1 MKKVLSIK
9 VGTAVTSIILVICL
23 ATINT
28 YAAQQELDLFDRG
41 YEFYLSYQ
49 PEKAVETFQIFLN
62 EFPDSSAKDAALF
75 WLGRSFV
82 KLSLFEEAKR
92 VFDELKQQIPDS
104 PFMVYVDKELEMM
117 NTAGTENKTMTGITK
132 VDSEIQVL
140 KKDTVQAERT
150 LLETAEE
157 RDKLRLLLEE
167 EKKKNKGLKAKADR
181 FDIELKYL
189 FKNLIALRKNWEDD
203 QSSLTI
209 SQAENRNLDSGI
221 QKTRN
226 EDSRG
231 EIGEIATKDKVQGIE
246 KKQENQM
253 TLPPETKPDA
263 KPETKPDAKPD
274 AKPETKPE
282 TKPDAKKEHFVT
294 QKDILHTLELIANE
308 ETWILV
314 TIDEKEAKE
323 RLLKPGTR
331 TKWTAKSGFSLRIGN
346 AGGIKLIFDGKE
358 IGPLGEK
365 GKVVSL
371 RLPSVEISPK

>member
-1 MKKVLSIK
+1 MKKVLSKK
-9 VGTAVTSIILVICL
+9 VGTAVTSIILVIFL

-28 YAAQQELDLFDRG
+28 YASQQELDLFDRG

-132 VDSEIQVL
+132 VDSEIQVPE
-140 KKDTVQAERT
+140 KDTVQAERT
-150 LLETAEE
+150 LLEATEE

-167 EKKKNKGLKAKADR
+167 EKKKNKELKAKADR
-181 FDIELKYL
+181 FDIELKDL
-189 FKNLIALRKNWEDD
+189 FENLKALRKNWEDD
-203 QSSLTI
+203 QRSLTI
-209 SQAENRNLDSGI
+209 SQDENGDLDSGV
-221 QKTRN
+221 QKTKN
-226 EDSRG
+226 EVARG
-231 EIGEIATKDKVQGIE
+231 EIGEIATQDKVQGIE

-253 TLPPETKPDA
+253 PPPADAQPDA
-263 KPETKPDAKPD
+263 Q
-274 AKPETKPE
+274 
-282 TKPDAKKEHFVT
+282 KEQFVT
-294 QKDILHTLELIANE
+294 KKDILHTLELIANE
-308 ETWILV
+308 ETWIFV
-314 TIDEKEAKE
+314 TIDEKESKE

-331 TKWTAKSGFSLRIGN
+331 TKWTARSGFSLKIGN
-346 AGGIKLIFDGKE
+346 AGGIKLLFDGKE

-365 GKVVSL
+365 GKVVKL
-371 RLPSVEISPK
+371 RLPSVKILSSNREAAGLN

>member
-1 MKKVLSIK
+1 MKKCLSKK
-9 VGTAVTSIILVICL
+9 VVAAVTSIILVIFL

-28 YAAQQELDLFDRG
+28 YASQQELDLFDRG

-62 EFPDSSAKDAALF
+62 EFPDSSVKDAALF

-104 PFMVYVDKELEMM
+104 PFMAYVDKELELM
-117 NTAGTENKTMTGITK
+117 NTAGTENRTMTCITK
-132 VDSEIQVL
+132 VDSEIQVP

-150 LLETAEE
+150 LLATTEE

-167 EKKKNKGLKAKADR
+167 EKKKNKELKVKADR
-181 FDIELKYL
+181 FDIELKDL
-189 FKNLIALRKNWEDD
+189 FEKLKALQKNWEDD

-209 SQAENRNLDSGI
+209 SQDGIGDIDSGV

-226 EDSRG
+226 EEAGG
-231 EIGEIATKDKVQGIE
+231 EIGERATQDEMQRIE

-253 TLPPETKPDA
+253 TPPADANPDIQ
-263 KPETKPDAKPD
+263 KEQFVT
-274 AKPETKPE
+274 
-282 TKPDAKKEHFVT
+282 KKE
-294 QKDILHTLELIANE
+294 ILHTLELIANE
-308 ETWILV
+308 ETWIFV
-314 TIDEKEAKE
+314 TIDEKESKE

-331 TKWTAKSGFSLRIGN
+331 AKWTARSGFTLKIGN
-346 AGGIKLIFDGKE
+346 AGGIKLLFDGKE

-365 GKVVSL
+365 GKVVKL
-371 RLPSVEISPK
+371 RLPSVKILSSNREASGLN